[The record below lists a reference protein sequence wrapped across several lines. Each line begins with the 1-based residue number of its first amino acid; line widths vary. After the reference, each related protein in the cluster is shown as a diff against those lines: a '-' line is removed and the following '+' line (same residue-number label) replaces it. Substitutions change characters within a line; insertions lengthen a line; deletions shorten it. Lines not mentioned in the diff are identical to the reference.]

1 MKCWMAMRKG
11 LLLNQFLEKRMIMVM
26 GFAIVAGAVFHNQM
40 VGLKPLVPYLFAYMT
55 FVVAINCGARDFQ
68 NAIKAPLPLLTIF
81 GALHIVL
88 PILAAFL
95 ARTFLPDNPLLQAGV
110 ILGTAAPIGV
120 SSSIWINIS
129 GGDNALGLTAVVAD
143 TILAPLI
150 IPAIMLLTV
159 DRRVNFDVPQLVIG
173 LAWMIMIPTIIGM
186 IIHDRTGGKIN
197 RQLKF
202 ITGPTSKL
210 FLAIVVASNLA
221 VAWDSLHLLKTSL
234 IPVFLLTFTMGGSG
248 FLLGY
253 LVAKLTRQTPRLVNT
268 YIFLVGMRNITAG
281 LVMALKYFPELTAIP
296 VVFAIVFQQP
306 MAALAH
312 RFLVERRIER

>member
-1 MKCWMAMRKG
+1 
-11 LLLNQFLEKRMIMVM
+11 MIMVM
-26 GFAIVAGAVFHNQM
+26 GFAIVVGAVFHRQM
-40 VGLKPLVPYLFAYMT
+40 VVLKPLIPYLFAYLT
-55 FVVAINCGARDFQ
+55 FVVAINCGVKDFQ
-68 NAIKAPLPLLTIF
+68 KALKAPVPILTILSV
-81 GALHIVL
+81 LHLVL
-88 PILAAFL
+88 PILATFL
-95 ARTFLPDNPLLQAGV
+95 ARTFLPDNPLLQAGI

-129 GGDNALGLTAVVAD
+129 AGDNAFGLTTVIAD

-159 DRRVNFDVPQLVIG
+159 GHRVNFDVPQLMIG
-173 LAWMIMIPTIIGM
+173 LVWMIVVPTVVGM
-186 IIHDRTGGKIN
+186 LIHDRTRGEMG
-197 RQLKF
+197 RRLKF

-221 VAWDSLHLLKTSL
+221 VAWDSLHLLKASL

-253 LVAKLTRQTPRLVNT
+253 LVAKLTRQAPRLVNT
-268 YIFLVGMRNITAG
+268 YIFSVGMRNITAG

-296 VVFAIVFQQP
+296 VVFAIIFQQP

-312 RFLVERRIER
+312 RFLVERSVKARPRLGVQSKI